1 MIVIIAFQLGM
12 AVSVLIRDSTIEK
25 SKKNMCIMIT
35 LVIIFNVAEIVV
47 IVVTGLFVKDE
58 ARTWVISID

>member
-25 SKKNMCIMIT
+25 TKKNMCIMIT
-35 LVIIFNVAEIVV
+35 LVIIFNVAEIVL
-47 IVVTGLFVKDE
+47 IVVTGFFVKDE
-58 ARTWVISID
+58 ARTWVISMD